1 MQIMNERARE
11 LHDLAFRLNDA
22 ESNVRHFTALGHV
35 QQLHN
40 AKEYRNAIVR
50 RIAEIAEL
58 LKGDP
63 K

>member
-1 MQIMNERARE
+1 MNDLARE

-22 ESNVRHFTALGHV
+22 ESNVKHFTAIKSDWL
-35 QQLHN
+35 LNN
-40 AKEYRNAIVR
+40 AKEYRSAIVR

-58 LKGDP
+58 LKE